1 ARERHL
7 RERATPAA
15 LAARDAVPE
24 IRRAAHRAALPDEMR
39 FAVLREPQERHDRPA
54 AGSGGSLRH
63 ALRGSTAGAALSNV
77 REPDGRGGWPPP
89 VRLPYAG
96 GRADQSKDRVAVIT
110 GGGSGIGAAMAS
122 AFAARGARL
131 VLADIDPAALERTAG
146 ALRATGAE
154 VLTVRTDVGDPA
166 QVRAL
171 ADAAV
176 DRFGAVHVVCNNAGI
191 ALFGPMASA
200 THADW
205 EYTMRVDFWGVVHG
219 VETFVPLL
227 LKQGQGG
234 HMVNTASMAGLVGMQ
249 WLGVYCAAK
258 FAVVGL
264 TESLHRELTPQGIG
278 VSVLCPMI
286 VQTDINRNSVR
297 NRPEA

>member
-1 ARERHL
+1 GPEGVG
-7 RERATPAA
+7 PAA
-15 LAARDAVPE
+15 SGRPRDGPGG
-24 IRRAAHRAALPDEMR
+24 PG
-39 FAVLREPQERHDRPA
+39 
-54 AGSGGSLRH
+54 AGSGGGLCH
-63 ALRGSTAGAALSNV
+63 ALRGSTAAAAMSNV
-77 REPDGRGGWPPP
+77 REPRRRGGWTPTL
-89 VRLPYAG
+89 RLPYAG
-96 GRADQSKDRVAVIT
+96 AMADQFKDRVAVIT
-110 GGGSGIGAAMAS
+110 GGGSGIGAAMAT
-122 AFAARGARL
+122 AFAARGACL

-146 ALRATGAE
+146 ALQATGAE

-205 EYTMRVDFWGVVHG
+205 EYTLRVDFWGVVHG

-234 HMVNTASMAGLVGMQ
+234 HIVNTASMAGLVGMQ

-264 TESLHRELTPQGIG
+264 
-278 VSVLCPMI
+278 
-286 VQTDINRNSVR
+286 
-297 NRPEA
+297 

>member
-1 ARERHL
+1 VAGGRW
-7 RERATPAA
+7 TPT
-15 LAARDAVPE
+15 
-24 IRRAAHRAALPDEMR
+24 LP
-39 FAVLREPQERHDRPA
+39 
-54 AGSGGSLRH
+54 
-63 ALRGSTAGAALSNV
+63 
-77 REPDGRGGWPPP
+77 
-89 VRLPYAG
+89 LPYAG
-96 GRADQSKDRVAVIT
+96 GMADQFKDRVAVIT
-110 GGGSGIGAAMAS
+110 GGGSGIGAAMAT

-131 VLADIDPAALERTAG
+131 VLADIDAGALERTSE
-146 ALRATGAE
+146 ALRAGGADA
-154 VLTVRTDVGDPA
+154 LTVRTDVGDLA

-171 ADAAV
+171 ADATV

-219 VETFVPLL
+219 VETFAPRLL
-227 LKQGQGG
+227 AQGQGG
-234 HMVNTASMAGLVGMQ
+234 HIVNTASMAGLVGMQ

-264 TESLHRELTPQGIG
+264 TESLHRELKPQGIG

-297 NRPEA
+297 NRPAALRNPGDPLDFEEPGAEVQGAMKGGVIAVEEVARRVVRAIDRGDLYVLTHPEQREFLRRRAAKLDTMFETDRW